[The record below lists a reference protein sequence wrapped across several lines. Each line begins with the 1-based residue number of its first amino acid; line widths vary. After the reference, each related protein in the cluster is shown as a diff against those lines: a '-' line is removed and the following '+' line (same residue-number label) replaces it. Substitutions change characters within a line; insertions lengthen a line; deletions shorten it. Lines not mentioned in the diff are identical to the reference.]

1 LDSSKNIIGR
11 LCPSERFGIFVDDVE
26 IVENCLF
33 QFRRGTMDTSAQ
45 LVVGQQREEPLDLVD
60 PGSGGRREMDMPA
73 RAFGEPVSDL
83 IGFVGG
89 VIVHDDVDV
98 EIVGHAGLD
107 AVKEGAEFTAR

>member
-1 LDSSKNIIGR
+1 MDDSLGHSLDR
-11 LCPSERFGIFVDDVE
+11 LNVGNF
-26 IVENCLF
+26 L
-33 QFRRGTMDTSAQ
+33 RGTMDPSAQ
-45 LVVGQQREEPLDLVD
+45 LVIRQQSEEPLDLVD
-60 PGSGGRREMDMPA
+60 PGSGRRGELEMPA